1 MGYVAFETVMNK
13 AFSDIRNGAE
23 AKAALED
30 AQSQL
35 QRQLARIREPELR
48 QGAPRPPCPAR
59 TRPHVSHVPLPDGAR
74 LSRPGAGGSLPA
86 APLAGGGRVLTT
98 RCSRPGADG
107 LGLENF
113 RYIFTDPVFLGS
125 LKTTLVYS
133 LIVNPLQIGIA
144 LALALLMNAA
154 VPLIGF
160 WRTLVLLP
168 VAIPQSVSAVV
179 WGVALRP
186 DGLVNAVLVWLG
198 LEPQR
203 FLTSPDQALA
213 SIILIVSWIGVGYWM
228 TFLLAGLQDIPKSL
242 YEAVTIDGANRW
254 QAFRFVTLPQLR
266 RPLTF
271 VLVAN
276 TVANFLVFA
285 PVAILTAGGPQGST
299 NLIMNEIYTQAFVI
313 NDPGSAAAST
323 VVLISVVLVV
333 VIVQF
338 RLMSR
343 PEDR

>member
-1 MGYVAFETVMNK
+1 M
-13 AFSDIRNGAE
+13 S
-23 AKAALED
+23 
-30 AQSQL
+30 
-35 QRQLARIREPELR
+35 
-48 QGAPRPPCPAR
+48 PA
-59 TRPHVSHVPLPDGAR
+59 AR
-74 LSRPGAGGSLPA
+74 LVTALGFLAPALVAVFLLRLWPAGLAFHDALVAPGAKGYS
-86 APLAGGGRVLTT
+86 
-98 RCSRPGADG
+98 
-107 LGLENF
+107 LENF
-113 RYIFTDPVFLGS
+113 SYIFTDPVFQGS

-203 FLTSPDQALA
+203 FLTSPHQALA
-213 SIILIVSWIGVGYWM
+213 SILLLVSWIGVGYWM

-242 YEAVTIDGANRW
+242 YEAVRIDGANRW
-254 QAFRFVTLPQLR
+254 QEFRFVTLPQLR

-285 PVAILTAGGPQGST
+285 PVQILTAGGPQGST
-299 NLIMNEIYTQAFVI
+299 NLIMNEVYTQAFII
-313 NDPGSAAAST
+313 NDAGSAAAST
-323 VVLISVVLVV
+323 VVLVSVVLLVV
-333 VIVQF
+333 LVQF
-338 RLMSR
+338 RLMSH

>member
-1 MGYVAFETVMNK
+1 M
-13 AFSDIRNGAE
+13 I
-23 AKAALED
+23 ALGF
-30 AQSQL
+30 L
-35 QRQLARIREPELR
+35 
-48 QGAPRPPCPAR
+48 
-59 TRPHVSHVPLPDGAR
+59 
-74 LSRPGAGGSLPA
+74 LPA
-86 APLAGGGRVLTT
+86 IVCVVLLRIWPAGLALHDSLIAPGDD
-98 RCSRPGADG
+98 SYS
-107 LGLENF
+107 LENF
-113 RYIFTDPVFLGS
+113 NYVFTDPDFLNS
-125 LKTTLVYS
+125 LKVTLVYS

-144 LALALLMNAA
+144 LALALLMNTL

-186 DGLVNAVLVWLG
+186 DGLINSVLVVLG

-203 FLTSPDQALA
+203 FLTSADQALG

-228 TFLLAGLQDIPKSL
+228 TFILAGLQDIPKSL
-242 YEAVTIDGANRW
+242 YEAVTIDGANGW
-254 QAFRFVTLPQLR
+254 QRFRFVTLPQLH

-285 PVAILTAGGPQGST
+285 PVQILTAGGPEGST
-299 NLIMNEIYTQAFVI
+299 NLIMNEIYTKAFVI
-313 NDPGSAAAST
+313 SDPESAAAAT
-323 VVLISVVLVV
+323 VVLVAAVLLVV
-333 VIVQF
+333 VIQF

-343 PEDR
+343 AEDR